1 MSLST
6 YMYNGA
12 LAGLLNFSLIQSMMS
27 FTAVDTNIAFKYE
40 MMTGVYRFLITIIIY
55 IIIYIYYI

>member
-27 FTAVDTNIAFKYE
+27 FTAVDTNISFKYE

-55 IIIYIYYI
+55 II